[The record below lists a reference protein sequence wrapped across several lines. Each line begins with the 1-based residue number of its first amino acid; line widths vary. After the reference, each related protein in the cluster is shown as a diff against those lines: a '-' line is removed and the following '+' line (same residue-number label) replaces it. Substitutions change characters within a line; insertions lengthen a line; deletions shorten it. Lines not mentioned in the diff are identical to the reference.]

1 MKRMQQRCNY
11 PQRQPSTISSSCGPS
26 LLRWTVQQGQ
36 QNGELYLSYQK
47 KQPSL
52 LLRITD
58 SWNPAPWQHPTPRN
72 HRWRGSEVR
81 PDRRLHR
88 HAPAPQEQ
96 SPLFGQLQ
104 PTRTEQA
111 VQEDQGVP
119 RGVSSFYQQGQ
130 LAITAADPVA
140 ARNGAAAAATV
151 YPAWMHVE
159 VGADG
164 LHMDS
169 CINLNCVTSFTEEV
183 LGAQQQQQQ
192 QQRFQPQYM
201 SRNNAPPPQQHQQQ
215 YQPTRS
221 RQYQTYHPQQPSQ
234 QQQQPQQQQ
243 HTQPHHIQQNSKQ
256 QQQQAKTHHPQQPPQ
271 QQVKAYSLPPPPSY
285 PSQPTSPRYNEVTM
299 TNVAAPVRTRGSSPS
314 GDTPGAKQ
322 RNITSK
328 EGVNGAKH

>member
-1 MKRMQQRCNY
+1 MKRMQQRCNS

-169 CINLNCVTSFTEEV
+169 CINLDCVTSFTNEV
-183 LGAQQQQQQ
+183 LGAQQQQQ

-271 QQVKAYSLPPPPSY
+271 QQVQAYSLPPPPAY
-285 PSQPTSPRYNEVTM
+285 PSQPTRPRYNEVTM

>member
-1 MKRMQQRCNY
+1 MKRMQQRCNS

-169 CINLNCVTSFTEEV
+169 CINLDCVTSFTNEV
-183 LGAQQQQQQ
+183 LGAQQQQQ

-271 QQVKAYSLPPPPSY
+271 QQVQAYSLPPPPAY

-299 TNVAAPVRTRGSSPS
+299 TNVAAPVHTRGSSPS
-314 GDTPGAKQ
+314 GVTPGAKQ
-322 RNITSK
+322 RSITNNK
-328 EGVNGAKH
+328 RVNGAKH